1 MKKNKLIQQFREW
14 RDEGENEMIVAAIL
28 SLPESNIDDDILNWL
43 AEAYI
48 DIGEYKQ
55 AIAVLESQR
64 KRLENDY
71 KWQFRLAVAL
81 FYAADDEE
89 CDDDESLKRNIL
101 ERARVCL
108 ARGMNMNPPD
118 DALETADR
126 YVERIEDMLD
136 ELNDD
141 EDFEDEIGD
150 DAELY
155 DDDELDVIEDH
166 IKEYFG
172 EFPTVFH
179 EIHSPDI
186 HCDIACIPPTK
197 ERNYFTLVTM
207 GMGAHIMDIPDELD
221 PDEHGRAELLICL
234 PPDWKLGESTDE
246 WFWPITLLKDLA
258 RLPINCS
265 TWLGYGH
272 SVDNQKPFVDGS
284 EFCGSLI
291 LRADDL
297 RSDLD
302 PGACECLLPSGEGV
316 NFFQVVPLYREE
328 MNYKIDFD
336 TKGLLEKMNGL
347 SHILNMRRPNYC
359 EGYQSNRKPPID
371 NAFEHIQKIIDKNLP
386 IDRINGCNHIAIFMR
401 WCIEHGLAA
410 PEFYENC
417 RSVIDGVLDGSA
429 TDIREFIMNFFD
441 GCLEMYQ
448 LSFVGA
454 GFAHYYY
461 NHGAEAGRR
470 SYPADVDDYAEKY
483 FGKERYESEE
493 FQDEAYMFVPFD
505 EKYYRGMCGYI
516 DKAFG
521 DFYPGF
527 AEYQFI
533 TDKEI
538 APKAERILGCECRPE
553 KYFEDI
559 PSKFR
564 KAAANVRDG
573 HTILLISVSEG
584 SVADNA
590 DDLRDLCEDSLQPCL
605 ETLLI
610 CDIPCGNVDEWTR
623 AAFAEKPP
631 RELPA
636 SDELAELQK
645 KTAKVFGTELCVL
658 TFNGE
663 RSTLFVPVGEG
674 RFTEYFGKGI
684 ENSPALPE

>member
-1 MKKNKLIQQFREW
+1 MRKNKLIQQFKEW

-89 CDDDESLKRNIL
+89 CDDDDSLKRNIL

-136 ELNDD
+136 ELTDD
-141 EDFEDEIGD
+141 DDFEDEIAD

-155 DDDELDVIEDH
+155 DDDELDVIEEH

-179 EIHSPDI
+179 EIRSPDI

-197 ERNYFTLVTM
+197 EHNYFTLVTM

-221 PDEHGRAELLICL
+221 PDEHGRAELLIYL
-234 PPDWKLGESTDE
+234 PPDWKLGESSDE

-258 RLPINCS
+258 RLPINCN

-272 SVDNQKPFVDGS
+272 SVDNQKPFVDGA

-291 LRADDL
+291 LHADDL
-297 RSDLD
+297 RHDLD
-302 PGACECLLPSGEGV
+302 PGACECLLPSGESV
-316 NFFQVVPLYREE
+316 NFFQVIPLFREE

-336 TKGLLEKMNGL
+336 TNGLLEKMEGL
-347 SHILNMRRPNYC
+347 SFILDMHRPNYC
-359 EGYQSNRKPPID
+359 ENYQANRKPPID

-410 PEFYENC
+410 PEFYQNC
-417 RSVIDGVLDGSA
+417 RDVIDGVLNKTN

-461 NHGAEAGRR
+461 NHDLELNRH
-470 SYPADVDDYAEKY
+470 SYPADVDAYAEKY
-483 FGKERYESEE
+483 FGKEKYESEE

-505 EKYYRGMCGYI
+505 EKYYRGMCEYI
-516 DKAFG
+516 DRAFG

-527 AEYQFI
+527 AEYQYNA
-533 TDKEI
+533 DKEI
-538 APKAERILGCECRPE
+538 APKASEILGCNCTLE

-564 KAAANVRDG
+564 KMSAKVQKG
-573 HTILLISVSEG
+573 HIALLISVNEG
-584 SVADNA
+584 GAVNSIDELC
-590 DDLRDLCEDSLQPCL
+590 DLYEDSLQPCL
-605 ETLLI
+605 ETILM
-610 CDIPCGNVDEWTR
+610 CDIPFGSVEEWTNSQFSVYTAKKLENSSR
-623 AAFAEKPP
+623 LSELKEKAEKI
-631 RELPA
+631 
-636 SDELAELQK
+636 
-645 KTAKVFGTELCVL
+645 FGTELCIL
-658 TFNGE
+658 TFDENG
-663 RSTLFVPVGEG
+663 STLFIPDKDGS
-674 RFTEYFGKGI
+674 FTEYYGHGI
-684 ENSPALPE
+684 N